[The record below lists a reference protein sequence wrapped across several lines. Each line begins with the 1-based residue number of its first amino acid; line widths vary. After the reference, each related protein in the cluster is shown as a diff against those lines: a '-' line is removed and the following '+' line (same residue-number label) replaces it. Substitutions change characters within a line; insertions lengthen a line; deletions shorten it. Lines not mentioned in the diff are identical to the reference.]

1 MKWIFV
7 LEPALCQI
15 FSLLLLLYNFR
26 GGKRKFD
33 TLCGCV
39 ESSGPTTWQQHTEY
53 NFTTTVT
60 KCHIWVFLKCETVIV
75 TLRVSDWQWE
85 SDLGGT
91 RNSCDVF
98 DNDDNLI
105 IMMRMTTTMMMI
117 VTTWFTLIFL
127 SSFRYS
133 RAWSFMRP
141 IVLYRT
147 DIGIV
152 KGYENAGES
161 EGGEGHCE

>member
-7 LEPALCQI
+7 LEPALCQL
-15 FSLLLLLYNFR
+15 FSFLLLLYNFR

-91 RNSCDVF
+91 CNSCDVYENE
-98 DNDDNLI
+98 DNCRMI
-105 IMMRMTTTMMMI
+105 IMMIIMTKMAIYCPQGSGTLRQQLLMMHWLCQSMPEYARVCQSI
-117 VTTWFTLIFL
+117 PEYARVLP
-127 SSFRYS
+127 SF
-133 RAWSFMRP
+133 AF
-141 IVLYRT
+141 I
-147 DIGIV
+147 
-152 KGYENAGES
+152 
-161 EGGEGHCE
+161 